1 MTTKPETKFW
11 KRIKNNASKIT
22 YFRIE
27 AVTPLGLPDLN
38 GLFNDPEKGH
48 GEFWIELKVTT
59 GKRVNLSPAQISWH
73 MHRSK
78 LGGKS
83 FIMATPLV
91 RGAISVYSGGR
102 TLSLA
107 QSGMDLEPCALFP
120 EPIDWSGLETWFID
134 NVA

>member
-1 MTTKPETKFW
+1 MCI
-11 KRIKNNASKIT
+11 RD
-22 YFRIE
+22 R
-27 AVTPLGLPDLN
+27 
-38 GLFNDPEKGH
+38 FNDPKKGY
-48 GEFWIELKVTT
+48 GEFWVELKCTSTNTV
-59 GKRVNLSPAQISWH
+59 KLSPGQISWH

-102 TLSLA
+102 SLSLA